1 MKERISDLIAAI
13 GQFFGKLA
21 EMFMSRSLRD
31 RIIILSVIGCV
42 LAGTGIALAVGIS
55 GNDAA
60 QSGIVDSHI
69 KDINEKS
76 AKSTKTP
83 KGTASPSVAPTV
95 SPAGSMAP
103 SPAASALPA
112 STPANKA
119 VKSNAGTSNKAAS
132 GGESASAVITGESSI
147 AANAASDG
155 GTDVVEYQERNEYHL
170 QEYENEI
177 VHEDERRIIATS
189 AAACDI
195 MDRLGIDL
203 IGVPETTV
211 SAIASRYSGAV
222 RVGSPMEPDM
232 EIIKQLNPTDVIGPD
247 TLQADLQMK
256 YDNMGV
262 QSTFINLRSVEGLY
276 ESVRILGHK
285 YEKQAEADAIIAEYN
300 EFMASYSSGHE
311 GEAQPRVLVLMGLPG
326 SYLVATQN
334 SYAGS
339 LVELAGG
346 VNVFHDDSKDFITV
360 NTEAMLAA
368 DPDVIIRTAHG
379 LPEEAIQMFNRE
391 FSQNDIWKHFRAVK
405 EGRVYDVDYMLFGMS
420 ATFDYPQAL
429 ADLEPMLYGN

>member
-1 MKERISDLIAAI
+1 MKERISNIIVDI
-13 GQFFGKLA
+13 KLLLRRLS
-21 EMFMSRSLRD
+21 MLFMSLSLRK
-31 RIIILSVIGCV
+31 RIISLSVIGCILV
-42 LAGTGIALAVGIS
+42 GSGVALAVGIS
-55 GNDAA
+55 GSNNNSVQTSVADGNDKKESKSKLTKSPKKTAA
-60 QSGIVDSHI
+60 PTASPA
-69 KDINEKS
+69 ES
-76 AKSTKTP
+76 AAPSPGAAAASSTKT
-83 KGTASPSVAPTV
+83 T
-95 SPAGSMAP
+95 
-103 SPAASALPA
+103 AAS
-112 STPANKA
+112 
-119 VKSNAGTSNKAAS
+119 SNKGAQSSSGSANAAA
-132 GGESASAVITGESSI
+132 GLTGQSSI
-147 AANAASDG
+147 AANAAANG
-155 GTDVVEYQERNEYHL
+155 GTDVVEYQERNES
-170 QEYENEI
+170 QMREYENKI
-177 VHEDERRIIATS
+177 VPKEEQRIIATS

-211 SAIASRYSGAV
+211 SSIASRYNGV
-222 RVGSPMEPDM
+222 TRVGSPMEPDM
-232 EIIKQLNPTDVIGPD
+232 EIIKSLNPTDVIGPD

-256 YDNMGV
+256 YDNIGV

-276 ESVRILGHK
+276 DSVRILGHK
-285 YEKQAEADAIIAEYN
+285 YDKQAEADAVIAEYN
-300 EFMASYSSGHE
+300 EFMAGYSSGHE
-311 GEAQPRVLVLMGLPG
+311 GEEKPRVLVLMGLPG

-360 NTEAMLAA
+360 NTEAIFAT

-391 FSQNDIWKHFRAVK
+391 FSTNDIWKHFRAVK

-429 ADLEPMLYGN
+429 ADLEPMLYGK